1 MMLVAIRPEG
11 GWEEPHELDAFKRS
25 GFQRV
30 LLGLRVLRSDVQHQQ
45 RRHRLC
51 LRSPQ
56 SAPSRETADW
66 R

>member
-1 MMLVAIRPEG
+1 MMLVAIGPEG
-11 GWEEPHELDAFKRS
+11 GWEEPHELDMFKRS

-30 LLGLRVLRSDVQHQQ
+30 SLGLRVLRSDVQHRQ
-45 RRHRLC
+45 RRHRRR

-56 SAPSRETADW
+56 SAPSRETEDW